1 MDGFSIISAGSHL
14 PADIASAILPE
25 AFLNFTWYS
34 VQQMTVPGFEFT
46 IHVSNIQVNWPGNYG
61 YFDCV
66 LYLYDKFYKN
76 EKRDIEQIIVK
87 TYNSK

>member
-1 MDGFSIISAGSHL
+1 
-14 PADIASAILPE
+14 
-25 AFLNFTWYS
+25 
-34 VQQMTVPGFEFT
+34 MTVPGFEFT
-46 IHVSNIQVNWPGNYG
+46 IHVSNIQVNWPGKYG

-87 TYNSK
+87 MYNLKRKTGTETENELKMKGIKKERHKKRRKGV

>member
-1 MDGFSIISAGSHL
+1 
-14 PADIASAILPE
+14 
-25 AFLNFTWYS
+25 
-34 VQQMTVPGFEFT
+34 MTVPGFEFT

-87 TYNSK
+87 MYNLKRKTGTETENELKMKGIKKERHKKRRKGV